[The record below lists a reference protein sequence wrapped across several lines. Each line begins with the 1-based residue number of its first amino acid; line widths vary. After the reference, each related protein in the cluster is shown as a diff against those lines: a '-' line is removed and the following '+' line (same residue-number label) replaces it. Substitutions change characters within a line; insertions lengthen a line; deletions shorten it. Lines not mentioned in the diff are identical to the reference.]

1 MDDSQTGAAD
11 WRSDAEKHKSLLRKA
26 AISLFRISIPD
37 HPEAAM
43 ARPEAG
49 PQFRDAMGTFAEQ
62 VTFVSLLSFGSEDMQ
77 AHDYMSAPLSLQ
89 ELLVQREG
97 TDAFLDPRNAL
108 RVVRRKF
115 GMMTLI
121 ARMASTFEQ
130 RNIIAVQLDGT
141 MDEKEIL
148 AFARLMNVRVEGTA
162 AEEELAFRKRLR
174 REKLN
179 KVDVLYHS
187 ELVGRRIPVPWP
199 VKHLYSLLGRI
210 NRKSGRPSADALQ
223 QFAEENAG
231 RLNAKSLRQLSLYS
245 DELAEDLDADGL
257 DPYEAFIR
265 CADERL
271 MLTAT
276 RSIFDEFRELKL
288 ESQRERVLSVAGDMD
303 RSVSDD
309 DVDESLTANSEG
321 SLTDIAEANFL
332 EDASSDADDDDFLRI
347 AQALDRIRR
356 LLGRN
361 FFERISLVS
370 GDVNFV
376 DTVEGTG
383 LEAVEERLKGIDP
396 EEALAQA
403 RAVTEP
409 YYQARALAAVVEPLQ
424 AAGKTE
430 LAERAALEA
439 YAAAKACITSDAM
452 LAHAVAIDALL
463 NARLALP
470 AADSVR
476 QAMTAA
482 HAMGEDD
489 ERTAAIMCIVSAL
502 IEAGALPTQVRSA
515 FSESILGPD
524 VNFWSKSTVTQQ
536 LVEAILALLTE
547 IDEDALIFLR
557 KLVVHPDEAIRR
569 SVLRTLPIGDNEAV
583 NNMLVSHLR
592 DDEPAVRIEVMERIG
607 WAGKPQFGLYLVNH
621 FRHGQARTDQ
631 EKRTLALN
639 LARLN
644 PDRYVPVLN
653 AMLGGLATKDA
664 ALTARFKPIKD
675 DSPTQLAALEVLYH
689 LNHRNARRLLYNASE
704 KGKGKLKPLAKRI
717 WELVRS
723 APYGE
728 PKFPQSTHDPEYNE
742 DAPYEFLTEIE
753 ALEAEQKEAAPTPEV
768 EEKVELSF
776 DEEVVAPETSE
787 KSSGSSLFG
796 RLKSKLFGS
805 KSGAD
810 ESLSDADDGETSAA
824 FDELSDDEAAMA
836 REQNALLTPPA
847 ATESS
852 SQPAPPPA
860 PLGPPRAGL
869 RFAARLTADEEVGGT
884 TLPMHFALFT
894 SETNGEPFFA
904 EEKSAV
910 RIAGGRFEVT
920 LGTDRVRFEGIPE
933 QVWVEVTVDGDTLSP
948 RALVTRQR
956 SVVNF

>member
-43 ARPEAG
+43 AKPEAF
-49 PQFRDAMGTFAEQ
+49 PQFRDSMGTYADH

-77 AHDYMSAPLSLQ
+77 AHDYMTAPLSLQ

-130 RNIIAVQLDGT
+130 RNIIAVKLNGC
-141 MDEKEIL
+141 MDEKEL
-148 AFARLMNVRVEGTA
+148 HAFARLMNVRVEGTA
-162 AEEELAFRKRLR
+162 AEEELEFRKRLR
-174 REKLN
+174 REKLRN
-179 KVDVLYHS
+179 VDVLYHS
-187 ELVGRRIPVPWP
+187 ELVGRRVPVPWP

-210 NRKSGRPSADALQ
+210 NRKSGRPSDDAVKD
-223 QFAEENAG
+223 FAEANAAK
-231 RLNAKSLRQLSLYS
+231 LNAKSLRQMSLFA

-288 ESQRERVLSVAGDMD
+288 ESQRERALSLAGDMD
-303 RSVSDD
+303 VSIA
-309 DVDESLTANSEG
+309 DEDLDASLTANSEG
-321 SLTDIAEANFL
+321 SITEIAEENFL
-332 EDASSDADDDDFLRI
+332 EEASADEEDDEYLRV

-376 DTVEGTG
+376 DSVEGTG
-383 LEAVEERLKGIDP
+383 LEGVEEQLKGVAP

-403 RAVTEP
+403 REVTEP
-409 YYQARALAAVVEPLQ
+409 YYRARALAAVVEPLQ
-424 AAGKTE
+424 NAGKME
-430 LAERAALEA
+430 LSERAALEA
-439 YAAAKACITSDAM
+439 YTAARSCQTSDAM
-452 LAHAVAIDALL
+452 LAHSVAIGALL
-463 NARLALP
+463 KARLSLP

-476 QAMTAA
+476 EAMSEA
-482 HAMGEDD
+482 HKMDVDD

-502 IEAGALPTQVRSA
+502 IEAGALPPQVRSS

-557 KLVVHPDEAIRR
+557 KLVVHPDEEIRR
-569 SVLRTLPIGDNEAV
+569 SVLRTLPIGENEAV

-592 DDEPAVRIEVMERIG
+592 DEEPEVRIEVMERIG
-607 WAGKPQFGLYLVNH
+607 WVGLPQFGLYLVNH
-621 FRHGQARTDQ
+621 FKQGQARTKA
-631 EKRTLALN
+631 EKRVLALN

-644 PDRYVPVLN
+644 PERYVPVLN
-653 AMLGGLATKDA
+653 AMLGG
-664 ALTARFKPIKD
+664 
-675 DSPTQLAALEVLYH
+675 SP
-689 LNHRNARRLLYNASE
+689 
-704 KGKGKLKPLAKRI
+704 
-717 WELVRS
+717 
-723 APYGE
+723 
-728 PKFPQSTHDPEYNE
+728 PKT
-742 DAPYEFLTEIE
+742 
-753 ALEAEQKEAAPTPEV
+753 PT
-768 EEKVELSF
+768 
-776 DEEVVAPETSE
+776 
-787 KSSGSSLFG
+787 
-796 RLKSKLFGS
+796 
-805 KSGAD
+805 
-810 ESLSDADDGETSAA
+810 
-824 FDELSDDEAAMA
+824 
-836 REQNALLTPPA
+836 
-847 ATESS
+847 
-852 SQPAPPPA
+852 
-860 PLGPPRAGL
+860 
-869 RFAARLTADEEVGGT
+869 
-884 TLPMHFALFT
+884 
-894 SETNGEPFFA
+894 
-904 EEKSAV
+904 
-910 RIAGGRFEVT
+910 
-920 LGTDRVRFEGIPE
+920 
-933 QVWVEVTVDGDTLSP
+933 
-948 RALVTRQR
+948 
-956 SVVNF
+956 